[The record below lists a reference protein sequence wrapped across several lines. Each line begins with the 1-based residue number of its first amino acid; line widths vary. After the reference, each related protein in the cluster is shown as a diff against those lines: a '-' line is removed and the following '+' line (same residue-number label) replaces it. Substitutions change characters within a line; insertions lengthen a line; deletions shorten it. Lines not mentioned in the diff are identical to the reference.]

1 MKKFWN
7 LMLAALVIFGAVAC
21 TENQV
26 DNLQNPEKVVL
37 SFVANIDIEGTR
49 TDLEQN
55 DGKWT
60 TVWTGEDK
68 LYVYGE
74 DNVRYEFKNSK
85 DNITLFECTDAGVEN
100 LRGANV
106 TIDNGADFD
115 STKGTNGGS
124 LYGTAVNFPYE
135 QITLSVNNAFF
146 RLSSVFVGTLVASEA
161 VFYYGNEYHNSVEL
175 RPGEDVWV
183 AFKPFTGTLNYSING
198 QVQKELSVA
207 KDFAAKKIYPL
218 GNVVTSELTKAEY
231 GIVGGHQGW
240 NTETPDAMYMIPGSN
255 TSVKYDVEPSA
266 DGFKF
271 YYNELIKVVNHP
283 AVTTG
288 EEGYLYFKPNSN
300 WKQANARFAAY
311 FFGNGTTWVN
321 MVDTDGDGIYV
332 VKEQPSKTYPNVI
345 FCRMNPS
352 ASANNWDNKW
362 NQTGDLTIP
371 TNGNN
376 LFTLAA
382 NAGWDGATTTWS
394 KHTPTATDAYDEYIY
409 EARWIGKDANNVITD
424 WVTRWTNNQGSDNIV
439 PATGKKYDIYFH
451 KGDKQDWGYEVNY
464 IVLESGSAQPA
475 LK

>member
-55 DGKWT
+55 DDKWT

-85 DNITLFECTDAGVEN
+85 DDTTLFECTDAGVEN

-124 LYGTAVNFPYE
+124 LYGTAGNFPYE

-146 RLSSVFVGTLVASEA
+146 RLSSVHVGTLTASEP
-161 VFYYGNEYHNSVEL
+161 VFYYENAYHDSVVL
-175 RPGEDVWV
+175 RPGKDVWV

-198 QVQKELSVA
+198 QVQKELSDA
-207 KDFAAKKIYPL
+207 KAFAAKKIYPL
-218 GNVVTSELTKAEY
+218 GTFETEVGKF
-231 GIVGGHQGW
+231 GIVGAHQGW
-240 NTETPDAMYMIPGSN
+240 NTENLDAMYLIPGSN
-255 TSVKYDVEPSA
+255 TYVRRNVELA
-266 DGFKF
+266 TGGFKI
-271 YYNELIKVVNHP
+271 YGTTKKTVTIEHP
-283 AVTTG
+283 EVQGG
-288 EEGYLYFKPNSN
+288 ESGYLFLKPNSN
-300 WKQANARFAAY
+300 WTQANARFAAY
-311 FFGNGTTWVN
+311 FFGNGEEWQS
-321 MVDTDGDGIYV
+321 MTDSNKDGIYAV
-332 VKEQPSKTYPNVI
+332 QQPKKTYPNVI

-352 ASANNWDNKW
+352 ASANNWGNKW
-362 NQTGDLTIP
+362 NQTGDLVIP
-371 TNGNN
+371 NDGKN
-376 LFTLAA
+376 LFTVSS
-382 NAGWDGATTTWS
+382 GSWDGATTSWS
-394 KHTPTATDAYDEYIY
+394 VHTVVEHQDAWTEVTEEITTY
-409 EARWIGKDANNVITD
+409 WFGKN
-424 WVTRWTNNQGSDNIV
+424 GSDNISNWV
-439 PATGKKYDIYFH
+439 TGYSNNPGNSDITVSNYSKLYDIYFSR
-451 KGDKQDWGYEVNY
+451 DADQDWGFVYYFTVR
-464 IVLESGSAQPA
+464 ESGSAQPA